1 MFSNSDIFTFI
12 VYVIVS
18 LTILVAVLIATVFM
32 LRLFSSANEKREEEF
47 RREWEPR
54 LFEYLLSDEPSDR
67 FVASLDRKYYGF
79 FLSMLRDFFVV
90 TKGEDFERAA
100 SLIVDTKIYDHLME
114 ALKSRRSS
122 KKIEAAYYLGL
133 TRAER
138 AKARLVEGLTHAG
151 GKEYRYYAVAL
162 ARMNALETAPLILE
176 RMRGKRP
183 SSKEEAI
190 AVFQEFRREVCYD
203 LLDMMSSER
212 DEFFKVVFVA
222 VFSRF
227 KFFEAEEEILRFL
240 ESAET
245 KEGKIVAIRAL
256 GEIEF
261 VETGA
266 PLRQYLHDSDADVV
280 CETIVAVSNIR
291 DISFEKE
298 LLYKMNSDN
307 GRVRYLAAKALL
319 SLSSTGRRWVER
331 LAQRNLNDRASLVAQ
346 AVVGERRLGV

>member
-1 MFSNSDIFTFI
+1 
-12 VYVIVS
+12 
-18 LTILVAVLIATVFM
+18 M
-32 LRLFSSANEKREEEF
+32 LRLFSSAADKREEGF
-47 RREWEPR
+47 RKEWEPR
-54 LFEYLLSDEPSDR
+54 LFEFLLSDESPDA
-67 FVASLDRKYYGF
+67 FVSSLDRKDYGR
-79 FLSMLRDFFVV
+79 FLSMLRDFLVV

-100 SLIVDTKIYDHLME
+100 SLIVGTKIYDHLMD

-138 AKARLVEGLTHAG
+138 AKARLVEGLTNAG
-151 GKEYRYYAVAL
+151 GGEYRYYAVAL
-162 ARMNALETAPLILE
+162 ARMNALETAPLILD
-176 RMRGKRP
+176 RMRKKPP
-183 SSKEEAI
+183 SSKEETI
-190 AVFQEFRREVCYD
+190 SVFQEFQREICYH
-203 LLDMMSSER
+203 LLDIMESER

-240 ESAET
+240 EQAET

-266 PLRQYLHDSDADVV
+266 PLRQYLHDSDPDVV
-280 CETIVAVSNIR
+280 CETIVAVAKIR
-291 DISFEKE
+291 DITFEKE

-319 SLSSTGRRWVER
+319 SLSATGRRWVER
-331 LAQRNLNDRASLVAQ
+331 LAQRNLNDRASLVART
-346 AVVGERRLGV
+346 VVDERRLGV